1 MKLPK
6 VKMLRSMTMAMQGGG
21 SLESRMVDFPSVEGL
36 RPIQGVMGGVAAA
49 RRQHLLFIINVI
61 KI

>member
-6 VKMLRSMTMAMQGGG
+6 VKMLQSTTMAVAMYGGG
-21 SLESRMVDFPSVEGL
+21 SLESRIIDFPPAEGL
-36 RPIQGVMGGVAAA
+36 RPIMGGVAAA
-49 RRQHLLFIINVI
+49 RWRHLLFIINVL